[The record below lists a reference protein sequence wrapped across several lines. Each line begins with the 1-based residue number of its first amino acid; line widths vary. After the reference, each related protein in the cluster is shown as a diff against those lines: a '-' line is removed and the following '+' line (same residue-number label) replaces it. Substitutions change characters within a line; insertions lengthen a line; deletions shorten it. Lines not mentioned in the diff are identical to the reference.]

1 VRTPCLFYRRKL
13 PHLQRDDKP
22 HFITF
27 VTHRRAIL
35 PGWARDIALASCIH
49 DHAKCYQ
56 LHAAVVMPEHV
67 RLILTPLIDSRRQQV
82 YALPEILDVIKG
94 ASSHMIN
101 KRQSSRGPVW
111 QHESFDHVLRSSES
125 LDQKIQHV
133 MENPVRRGLAADS
146 TGYPWLWCC
155 PATSHCSLPG

>member
-1 VRTPCLFYRRKL
+1 MSLSSPRTFYRRKL

-35 PGWARDIALASCIH
+35 AGWARDIVLASCIH
-49 DHAKCYQ
+49 DHATCYR

-67 RLILTPLIDSRRQQV
+67 HLMLTPLIDLRRQRV
-82 YALPEILDVIKG
+82 YALPEILDAIKG

-101 KRQSSRGPVW
+101 KRRGSRGTVW
-111 QHESFDHVLRSSES
+111 QDESFDHVLRSSES
-125 LDQKIQHV
+125 LDQKIQYV

-146 TGYPWLWCC
+146 TRYRWLWC
-155 PATSHCSLPG
+155 SLE